1 MNLRIAICDDEK
13 YTLENEYDIISSVLS
28 EENIDNTINLF
39 NSPEELLN
47 SEMTYDIVFLDI
59 EMGDLNGIKV
69 AESIHDFN
77 NECFIFFV
85 TNHEAY
91 LDDALNQ
98 HAFRFWIKPL
108 ERHKLIYGI
117 NSVIKEIEGTNQYIT
132 IKNNLKEVKVYVQ
145 SIIYVYAYNNKVYL
159 VTTKGEIE
167 TTDTYKDVFEKLKK
181 YNFFCE
187 SQRAHCINFK
197 YVKNYNKD
205 RVYCAYRDK
214 IYEVYFSRR
223 KYDDF
228 NKSFLEWI
236 GGK

>member
-1 MNLRIAICDDEK
+1 MNLRIAICDDEQ
-13 YTLENEYDIISSVLS
+13 YTLNSEHDIISSVLQ
-28 EENIDNTINLF
+28 EENIDNTITLF
-39 NSPEELLN
+39 NSPEKLLD
-47 SEMTYDIVFLDI
+47 SEMIYDIVFLDI
-59 EMGDLNGIKV
+59 EMGEFNGIKV
-69 AESIHDFN
+69 AEAIRDFN
-77 NECFIFFV
+77 KECFIFFV

-91 LDDALNQ
+91 LDEAFNQ

-117 NSVIKEIEGTNQYIT
+117 ESVLKELNETDNYIIVT
-132 IKNNLKEVKVYVQ
+132 NNLKEIKVYVQ
-145 SIIYVYAYNNKVYL
+145 NIIYVYAHNNKVYI

-167 TTDTYKDVFEKLKK
+167 ATDTYRDVHEKLKK
-181 YNFFCE
+181 YDYFCE
-187 SQRAHCINFK
+187 SQRAHFINFK

-205 RVYCAYRDK
+205 RVFCAYRDK

-223 KYDDF
+223 KYDNF